1 MVSNSDDRIDP
12 ANLTPTAELILD
24 VLAARWRLGE
34 TSWRFPARLQA
45 DIRAL
50 EHLGAATG
58 QAGKRDG
65 TVTVSLTD
73 AGRDHVI
80 NPQYR
85 PPLADRTA
93 RRDVEVRPDPVEQPD
108 AYYAT

>member
-1 MVSNSDDRIDP
+1 MDLSPDT
-12 ANLTPTAELILD
+12 LPTTQYLILD

-50 EHLGAATG
+50 EHLGAVTG

-65 TVTVSLTD
+65 TVTVSLTA
-73 AGRDHVI
+73 AGREHVT

-93 RRDVEVRPDPVEQPD
+93 RRDVEARPDPVEQPD